1 MATNTAAALVS
12 DAFRSAF
19 RGELIEPG
27 DPGYDEARSGLQRD
41 DRPSAATDSSLCGR
55 R

>member
-27 DPGYDEARSGLQRD
+27 DPGYDEARSVYNGRSTVGRD
-41 DRPSAATDSSLCGR
+41 
-55 R
+55 